1 MLNKHATMH
10 LAHSEGDIQMIDSYL
25 WEELAVFSRTGTL
38 TKTAEEL
45 NVTQPS
51 VTRSMQKLE
60 DDIGVKLFDRKANRI
75 KLTPTGEM
83 AAKEAE
89 KLIEASETSVN
100 RIKNFDRSQHFTI
113 LGSTS
118 PGPIIMLNELKKNIG
133 QQVQITGDIIPDK
146 LVESFLINN
155 EADIILSDQEIL
167 SDKVESQYIGE
178 ERLQVNLD
186 KFTFLANQKT
196 VTFEQLKDMSF
207 IVMNN
212 IGLWKNIIQNY
223 IPDAQFMYQE
233 DRNSFT
239 EITKHSS
246 FPFFT
251 TNLSQT
257 NPFFKESLDE
267 NDDRIAIP
275 ISDESARVINYAT
288 YLTSQKSRLSPM
300 IDKIRQQWP
309 NNMAK

>member
-1 MLNKHATMH
+1 
-10 LAHSEGDIQMIDSYL
+10 MIDSYL
-25 WEELAVFSRTGTL
+25 WEELAVFARTGTL

-75 KLTPTGEM
+75 KLTSTGEM

-89 KLIEASETSVN
+89 QLIAASETSVN
-100 RIKNFDRSQHFTI
+100 RIRNFDRSQRFTI
-113 LGSTS
+113 IGSTN
-118 PGPIIMLNELKKNIG
+118 PGPIIMLNELENRID
-133 QQVQITGDIIPDK
+133 QQVQIAEDVLPDNK
-146 LVESFLINN
+146 VESALINN
-155 EADIILSDQEIL
+155 EADIILSDQEII
-167 SDKVESQYIGE
+167 SDQVESQYLGE

-196 VTFEQLKDMSF
+196 VTFQELKGMSF

-212 IGLWKNIIQNY
+212 IGLWREVIQND

-233 DRNSFT
+233 SREAFT
-239 EITKHSS
+239 EITSHSS

-251 TNLSQT
+251 TNLSQV
-257 NPFFKESLDE
+257 NPFFKESLEE
-267 NDDRIAIP
+267 NDDRVAVP
-275 ISDESARVINYAT
+275 ISDESAQMVNYAT
-288 YLTSQKSRLSPM
+288 YLTSQKRRLKPL
-300 IDKIRQQWP
+300 IDEIRQQWP
-309 NNMAK
+309 DNMPK